1 MAQSE
6 WARSRGPE
14 ADDDLRVL
22 AEPDDLR
29 DAPLRDDRDDRD
41 EWDDHGDDFQL
52 PDGMPDDL
60 VAEVPDAM
68 PGEMPDEMPIELP
81 ADNWLP

>member
-1 MAQSE
+1 MARSE

-29 DAPLRDDRDDRD
+29 DAPLRDERDDRD

-52 PDGMPDDL
+52 PDEMPHELPHEMPDDL
-60 VAEVPDAM
+60 L
-68 PGEMPDEMPIELP
+68 GEMPIELS
-81 ADNWLP
+81 ADDWLP